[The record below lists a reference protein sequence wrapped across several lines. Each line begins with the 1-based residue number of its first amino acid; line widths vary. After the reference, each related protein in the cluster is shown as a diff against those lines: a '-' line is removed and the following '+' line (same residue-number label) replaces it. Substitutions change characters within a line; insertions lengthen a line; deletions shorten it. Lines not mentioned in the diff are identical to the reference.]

1 MFGRMLIYLAT
12 FWKAARPDEE
22 RGSRFL
28 LGAAVVNLTGQATI
42 SQRMECTSARIA
54 LELQAVER
62 NLEHE
67 SADELLDGVESG
79 RWSRSVLVWVPLM
92 AGADT
97 PALIERWK
105 RLAETEPDRNRRSE
119 LAALAEIFSD
129 RAGRADL
136 WTEHLRA
143 CGSLLFWAGLGIV
156 ANVLG

>member
-1 MFGRMLIYLAT
+1 MFCRMLSYLAT

-22 RGSRFL
+22 RRSRFL

-42 SQRMECTSARIA
+42 SQHMEHAATKMV

-67 SADELLDGVESG
+67 SAVELLDGVESG

-97 PALIERWK
+97 LALIERWK
-105 RLAETEPDRNRRSE
+105 RQAAAEPDRNRRSD
-119 LAALAEIFSD
+119 LSCGARRSVD
-129 RAGRADL
+129 RALEG
-136 WTEHLRA
+136 LRFA
-143 CGSLLFWAGLGIV
+143 P
-156 ANVLG
+156 VLGRFRDCS